1 MISKDILRQSHLF
14 EGLED
19 GQMERIALLFEERSW
34 KAGEVIIEEGK
45 AGERLFIIVDGVVM
59 ITTKLG
65 GEMAILKAVTTVG
78 EVSLVD
84 DRPTT
89 ANVIAQTDVRAIALS
104 KTDFNTFLNKNREIG
119 YIIMRNIARLLC
131 IRFRRTQARLETML
145 FISGTI

>member
-1 MISKDILRQSHLF
+1 
-14 EGLED
+14 
-19 GQMERIALLFEERSW
+19 MERIALLFEERSW